1 MIFCLALPKTSFPM
15 IPKGYHYHAHV
26 FVVKW
31 KCSIYKNIFAIRIH
45 YFCCVTVFFNY
56 RRYVNSISF
65 PKADLFSWVEMQNRW
80 ILNIL
85 PHEVVIYL
93 ILPVHSFFML
103 MVFFRLDLIYL
114 MLCIPHQTY
123 FCHIFRVNGSRIIF
137 VMENCSSIKRILGVL
152 YYGNHVCVTLKRIT
166 LKM

>member
-1 MIFCLALPKTSFPM
+1 MKVQHLQ
-15 IPKGYHYHAHV
+15 
-26 FVVKW
+26 
-31 KCSIYKNIFAIRIH
+31 NIFALRIH

-123 FCHIFRVNGSRIIF
+123 FCHIFRVNGSGIIF
-137 VMENCSSIKRILGVL
+137 VMENCSSIKRIFGVL
-152 YYGNHVCVTLKRIT
+152 YYDNHVCVTYYWKCNDFFYMFWHRKLVHHINTFMRNKW
-166 LKM
+166 